1 MRFAGIDV
9 GSRTHVVVVVCG
21 ETQDVL
27 VKPTAFSEDAA
38 GYERLCQLLG
48 SPNDLL
54 VAMEATG
61 IYGRNLFLVL
71 CERSYRV
78 ALVNPLR
85 TRRFAQEDLKRAKS
99 DSIDALGI
107 ACFAAQ
113 KRPEVTT
120 PFDENTAQLREYVR
134 LFDRFTQ
141 DYGDRRR
148 QLHRAVHLCF
158 PEFTRHVRGSGS
170 QRASA
175 ILAAYPTAEDFW
187 ESCLPELAEIRYDGR
202 HPVTHKLAK
211 TLLEAAK
218 CSVARNRG
226 PAFRAEIRYLCH
238 DLERLRV
245 TLKELRLEIDR
256 RLEEHPL
263 APLLATIDGLGTTS
277 IARLLAAVGDPARF
291 RNGAAFA
298 AYAGVVPGTRKS
310 GLRRGDRAALCPLG
324 NARLRQ
330 GLYMTTLGAVR
341 NNPWLRA
348 FYGRLRANGKLPKVA
363 LLAAMRKL
371 LMAVYS
377 VAKHRQPFV
386 PRLPTN
392 RDTTQ

>member
-9 GSRTHVVVVVCG
+9 GSRTHVLAVVGG

-38 GYERLCQLLG
+38 GYQRLCELLG
-48 SPNDLL
+48 SHNDLL

-78 ALVNPLR
+78 ALINPLR
-85 TRRFAQEDLKRAKS
+85 TRRFAQEDLKRAKT

-113 KRPEVTT
+113 KRPEVTP
-120 PFDENTAQLREYVR
+120 PFDENTAQLREYVH
-134 LFDRFTQ
+134 LFDRLTQ

-158 PEFTRHVRGSGS
+158 PEFPRHVRGSGS

-175 ILAAYPTAEDFW
+175 ILAAYPTAEDFS
-187 ESCLPELAEIRYDGR
+187 ESCLPELAEIRYDG
-202 HPVTHKLAK
+202 HHTITHKLAK
-211 TLLEAAK
+211 NLLEAAK
-218 CSVARNRG
+218 CSIARNRG

-238 DLERLRV
+238 DLERLRA
-245 TLKELRLEIDR
+245 TLKQLRLEIDH
-256 RLEEHPL
+256 RLQVHPL
-263 APLLATIDGLGTTS
+263 GPLLATINGLGTTS

-298 AYAGVVPGTRKS
+298 AYAGVVPGTHKS
-310 GLRRGDRAALCPLG
+310 GLRRGEHAALCPLG

-330 GLYMTTLGAVR
+330 ALYMTTLGAVR

-348 FYGRLRANGKLPKVA
+348 YYERLRTNGKPPKVA